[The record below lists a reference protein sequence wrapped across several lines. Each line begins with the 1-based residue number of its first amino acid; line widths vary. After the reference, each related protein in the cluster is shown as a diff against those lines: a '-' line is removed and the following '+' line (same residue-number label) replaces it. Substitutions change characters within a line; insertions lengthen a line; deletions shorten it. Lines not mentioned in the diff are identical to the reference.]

1 MGYGNQYVAVFGI
14 IMMQKLSADSLDMIH
29 KVYTKHAHKAYLSV
43 YVLTKMTNHEVKH
56 IYLTST
62 INSQM

>member
-29 KVYTKHAHKAYLSV
+29 KVYTKHIHKAYLSV
-43 YVLTKMTNHEVKH
+43 YVFD
-56 IYLTST
+56 
-62 INSQM
+62 